1 MGDIH
6 AKRLDWRRIIDDL
19 KERGCTVYQ
28 AAKILG
34 RPETTV
40 QSWRQDH
47 EPSYSNGASVLLLH
61 SKLCGEEL
69 TKIRCNEEVVYR
81 PTGKRAASIPTTP

>member
-1 MGDIH
+1 MGDIYP
-6 AKRLDWRRIIDDL
+6 KRLDWRRILDDL
-19 KERGCTVYQ
+19 KEGGTSIYQ

-40 QSWRQDH
+40 QSWVKGH

-61 SKLCGEEL
+61 SRVCGENL
-69 TKIRCNEEVVYR
+69 TKIRCNEEVVY
-81 PTGKRAASIPTTP
+81 KDFKKSA

>member
-1 MGDIH
+1 MGDIYP
-6 AKRLDWRRIIDDL
+6 KRLDWKRILEDL
-19 KERGCTVYQ
+19 KERGTSIYQ

-40 QSWRQDH
+40 QSWVKGH

-61 SKLCGEEL
+61 SKVCGEEL
-69 TKIRCNEEVVYR
+69 TKIRCNEEVVYMKEKK
-81 PTGKRAASIPTTP
+81 TA